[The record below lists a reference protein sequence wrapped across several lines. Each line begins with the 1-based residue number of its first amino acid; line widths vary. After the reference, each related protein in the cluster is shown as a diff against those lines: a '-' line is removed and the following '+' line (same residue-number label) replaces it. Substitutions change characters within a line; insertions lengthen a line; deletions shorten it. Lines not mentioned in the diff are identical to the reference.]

1 MKVGSPRRHLAE
13 TALRCWITHS
23 TYFFF
28 GVPKMDDDMILMLA
42 EKLQRI
48 ERELSAIVVQLL
60 ASSGMEGALKKL
72 LESAEREA
80 KKKRE
85 KKGMKP

>member
-1 MKVGSPRRHLAE
+1 
-13 TALRCWITHS
+13 
-23 TYFFF
+23 
-28 GVPKMDDDMILMLA
+28 MILMLA